1 MNKNKESG
9 KQVQNNKVNDSNSN
23 KNKELQKLVQNNKHF
38 EFLSSGKIKCILTHH
53 EILPTLQEFNN
64 YLNGRSYKNALEN
77 DIEFTQ
83 FEPYIV
89 QHKTDKNKLYCN
101 LTRQNISKKKS
112 VVLKHVNGK
121 RYKYYLSKY
130 LEEQAKEEQQN
141 QRDNQEDED
150 DIQNEL
156 EELNNLIN
164 EEVEEEQPQ
173 KQKSGILKGGK
184 KINKKK
190 VKPQQEEQIEI
201 EQTVQTKQKKQQQDG
216 IEQKKLKN
224 KQQKAQVG

>member
-9 KQVQNNKVNDSNSN
+9 KQTQNNKANDSNSN

-53 EILPTLQEFNN
+53 EILPTLQEFTN

-77 DIEFTQ
+77 EIEFTQ

-89 QHKTDKNKLYCN
+89 QHKTDKNKLFCN

-130 LEEQAKEEQQN
+130 LEEQAKEEQEN
-141 QRDNQEDED
+141 QQDNQEEEV
-150 DIQNEL
+150 QNEL
-156 EELNNLIN
+156 EELNNLVN
-164 EEVEEEQPQ
+164 EEEQEHQPK

-201 EQTVQTKQKKQQQDG
+201 EQTVQNKSKVQQKDGKQV
-216 IEQKKLKN
+216 KKLKN
-224 KQQKAQVG
+224 KQQKGQVE

>member
-9 KQVQNNKVNDSNSN
+9 KQVQNIKVNDSNSN

-38 EFLSSGKIKCILTHH
+38 EFLSSGKIKCLLTHH

-64 YLNGRSYKNALEN
+64 YLNGKSYKNAVEN
-77 DIEFTQ
+77 DIDFTQ

-89 QHKTDKNKLYCN
+89 QHKTDKNKLFCN

-130 LEEQAKEEQQN
+130 LEEQAKEEQEN
-141 QRDNQEDED
+141 QQENQEDEG
-150 DIQNEL
+150 QNEL
-156 EELNNLIN
+156 EELNNLVN
-164 EEVEEEQPQ
+164 EAEQQEQPQ
-173 KQKSGILKGGK
+173 KQKNGILKGGK

-190 VKPQQEEQIEI
+190 FKQQKEEKIEVEEEI
-201 EQTVQTKQKKQQQDG
+201 QSKQKKQQQDG
-216 IEQKKLKN
+216 KQVKKLKN
-224 KQQKAQVG
+224 KQQNAQVE

>member
-1 MNKNKESG
+1 MNKNKESV
-9 KQVQNNKVNDSNSN
+9 KQTQNIKANDSNMN

-38 EFLSSGKIKCILTHH
+38 EFLPSGKIKCILTNH

-64 YLNGRSYKNALEN
+64 YLNGKSYKNAQEN
-77 DIEFTQ
+77 DIDFTQ

-89 QHKTDKNKLYCN
+89 QHKSDRNKLYCN

-130 LEEQAKEEQQN
+130 LEEQAKEEQEN
-141 QRDNQEDED
+141 QESNQEDEV
-150 DIQNEL
+150 QNEL

-164 EEVEEEQPQ
+164 EEEEIQPK

-190 VKPQQEEQIEI
+190 VKPQSEEQIEI
-201 EQTVQTKQKKQQQDG
+201 EKTIQNKQTQQQDG
-216 IEQKKLKN
+216 KQMKKLKN
-224 KQQKAQVG
+224 KHQKEQKE

>member
-9 KQVQNNKVNDSNSN
+9 KQAQNNKQNDSNLN

-77 DIEFTQ
+77 DIDFTQ

-130 LEEQAKEEQQN
+130 LEEQAKEEQEN
-141 QRDNQEDED
+141 QQENQEDE
-150 DIQNEL
+150 ILNEL
-156 EELNNLIN
+156 EELNNLLN
-164 EEVEEEQPQ
+164 DEVEEQQ
-173 KQKSGILKGGK
+173 IDKQKNGILKGGK

-190 VKPQQEEQIEI
+190 VKPQQEQQIEI
-201 EQTVQTKQKKQQQDG
+201 EQTIQTKQKKQQQQDG
-216 IEQKKLKN
+216 KQIKKLKN
-224 KQQKAQVG
+224 KQQKAQVE

>member
-1 MNKNKESG
+1 MNKNKEQG
-9 KQVQNNKVNDSNSN
+9 KQTQNAKVNDSNLN

-38 EFLSSGKIKCILTHH
+38 EFLPSGKIKCILTHH

-64 YLNGRSYKNALEN
+64 YLNGKSYKNAQEN
-77 DIEFTQ
+77 DIDFTQ

-89 QHKTDKNKLYCN
+89 QHKSDRNKLFCN

-130 LEEQAKEEQQN
+130 LEEQAKEEQEN
-141 QRDNQEDED
+141 QEDNQEDQV
-150 DIQNEL
+150 QNEL

-164 EEVEEEQPQ
+164 EEEEEVQAK

-190 VKPQQEEQIEI
+190 VKPQQEVQIEI
-201 EQTVQTKQKKQQQDG
+201 EKPISQKQKEQQGLERKQV
-216 IEQKKLKN
+216 KKLKSK
-224 KQQKAQVG
+224 KQNVQEE